1 MNKRRVHYWFN
12 KLRTFSAWYFFLAA
26 VICFSVAV
34 ITLRNNNLTAVRL
47 RADLLA
53 VDKQN
58 GDVNAALN
66 KLRLYMYS
74 HMNTD
79 LSAGGT
85 IRPPVQLKYSY
96 ERLVTAEKDR
106 VSKANAAIYNQAQKE
121 CERLF
126 PVGLSGSGR
135 IPCITDFV
143 SKYGQAEQ
151 PIEDALY
158 KFDFISPTWSPDLA
172 GLSLLFG
179 GLFTVLFVVRL
190 ILQNWLKNYLSQH
203 A

>member
-1 MNKRRVHYWFN
+1 MALVA
-12 KLRTFSAWYFFLAA
+12 LRD
-26 VICFSVAV
+26 
-34 ITLRNNNLTAVRL
+34 NNLTSVRL

-58 GDVNAALN
+58 GDVNSALN
-66 KLRLYMYS
+66 KLRKYMYS

-85 IRPPVQLKYSY
+85 IRPPIQLKYSY
-96 ERLVTAEKDR
+96 ERLVSAEKDR
-106 VSKANAAIYNQAQKE
+106 VSKANTKIYNDAQKE

-135 IPCITDFV
+135 IPCITDYV
-143 SKYGQAEQ
+143 SKNGVSEQ
-151 PIEDALY
+151 PISDALY
-158 KFDFISPTWSPDLA
+158 KFDFVSPSWSPDLA
-172 GLSLLFG
+172 GWSIVFGVLFTI
-179 GLFTVLFVVRL
+179 LFTVRL
-190 ILQNWLKNYLSQH
+190 SLQIWLKNYLSQH